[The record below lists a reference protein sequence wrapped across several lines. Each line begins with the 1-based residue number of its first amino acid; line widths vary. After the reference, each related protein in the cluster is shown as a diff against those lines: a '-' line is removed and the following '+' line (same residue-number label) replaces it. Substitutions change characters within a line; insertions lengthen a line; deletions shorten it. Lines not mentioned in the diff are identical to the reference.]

1 MASQTGVES
10 GTCRLCRV
18 PLQQHE
24 TERRLCSVCEEY
36 AHQLGV
42 RKDSEFDAAI
52 DEILTFPVFRQSL
65 RQTH

>member
-1 MASQTGVES
+1 MTIQTDVE
-10 GTCRLCRV
+10 TVACRLCTA
-18 PLQQHE
+18 PLQPHE

-42 RKDSEFDAAI
+42 RKDSEFEEAI
-52 DEILTFPVFRQSL
+52 DEILTLPVFQQSL